1 MRQINTADK
10 FSAKIIFEGLN
21 LLREEY
27 LRVYKEFC
35 LLISMQ
41 VWHSIDENG
50 AKLELTVHHDGGVGI
65 PSCFDPHNKNLLW
78 ASVEHGKCSYS
89 DSGTGRVHR
98 QNAMRSFDII
108 SLVN

>member
-10 FSAKIIFEGLN
+10 FSAKIIFEGPN

-27 LRVYKEFC
+27 LRVYKEIC
-35 LLISMQ
+35 LLISLQ

-78 ASVEHGKCSYS
+78 ASVEHGKCSYT
-89 DSGTGRVHR
+89 DPATGCVRR
-98 QNAMRSFDII
+98 QNAIRSFEII
-108 SLVN
+108 SVVK